1 MIKPNKILQ
10 RVLDSLYLVNDRM
23 QVLNQLQRDLKTV
36 EFEGKRQRGRK
47 RQKQQRKKTQRK
59 RKCRNSSRQKRR
71 ERRRARMKRRIR
83 TNSGAISMSEVEASS
98 MAEPVSTK
106 KKKKNWTFENC
117 DNHPQFSNPWGWTAV
132 FMVHWVFHICRFLR
146 LKEPFW
152 WTVSS

>member
-1 MIKPNKILQ
+1 M
-10 RVLDSLYLVNDRM
+10 LDSLYLVNDRM

-98 MAEPVSTK
+98 MAEPVTTI
-106 KKKKNWTFENC
+106 KKKKN
-117 DNHPQFSNPWGWTAV
+117 
-132 FMVHWVFHICRFLR
+132 FLNQ
-146 LKEPFW
+146 LNLQEP
-152 WTVSS
+152 